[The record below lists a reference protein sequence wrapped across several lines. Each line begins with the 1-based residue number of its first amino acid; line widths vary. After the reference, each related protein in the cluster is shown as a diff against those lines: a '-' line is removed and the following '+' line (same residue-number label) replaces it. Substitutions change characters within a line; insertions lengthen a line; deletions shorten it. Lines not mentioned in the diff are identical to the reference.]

1 MVRGFANLQAD
12 PDTVRRSMARM
23 RALLLGQSLT
33 FSAAMP
39 DPIPAEG
46 EALVAV
52 RQAGICNTDVE
63 LVRGY
68 MGFSGIPGHEFV
80 GTLLS
85 VPAGVRD
92 AAGNLL
98 DPGCRVVA
106 EINCSAPGSPRSF
119 AERAHDPSRTT
130 LGIFRRHGAFA
141 EYLTVPAEN
150 LHKVPDNVSDDQ
162 AIFVEPLA
170 AALQIPT
177 QVKISPTDKVAVLG
191 DGKLGLLCAQ
201 VLAQTTAAEVLA
213 IGKHEQKLA
222 ILTGCGLRT
231 WLWTTNREP
240 PPNRFDRVVDC
251 TGSPS
256 GLSQALQLLRPRGTL
271 VLKSTYAPPSSTS
284 DPARSKDIH
293 SQLARA
299 LTQIVIDEISVVGSR
314 CGPFAAALRLLSQ
327 KRISVEPMIHARY
340 ALRDGIEAFA
350 RATEPGVL
358 KVVLQ
363 P

>member
-1 MVRGFANLQAD
+1 
-12 PDTVRRSMARM
+12 MASM
-23 RALLLGQSLT
+23 RALLLSEKLAY
-33 FSAAMP
+33 SAAVP
-39 DPIPAEG
+39 DPTPLAG
-46 EALVAV
+46 EALVEV

-80 GTLLS
+80 GTLRH

-92 AAGNLL
+92 EAGNPLEE
-98 DPGCRVVA
+98 GCRVVA
-106 EINCSAPGSPRSF
+106 EINCSAPGSLLSF
-119 AERAHDPSRTT
+119 ADRAHDPCRTT

-150 LHKVPDNVSDDQ
+150 LHRVPDEVSDDQ

-170 AALQIPT
+170 AALQVPT
-177 QVKISPTDKVAVLG
+177 QVKIAPTDQVAVLG

-201 VLAQTTAAEVLA
+201 VLAKTTAAQVLA

-222 ILTGCGLRT
+222 ILDRCGVRT
-231 WLWTTNREP
+231 QRLTANPETP
-240 PPNRFDRVVDC
+240 PARFDVVVEC
-251 TGSPS
+251 TGSPA
-256 GLSQALQLLRPRGTL
+256 GLAQAIALLRPRGTL

-284 DPARSKDIH
+284 DPSLSKQIH
-293 SQLARA
+293 LQLARA
-299 LTQIVIDEISVVGSR
+299 LTQIVIEEIHVVGSR
-314 CGPFAAALRLLSQ
+314 CGPFSAALRLLAE

-340 ALRDGIEAFA
+340 ALADGVAAFA

-358 KVVLQ
+358 KVVLT